1 MLEGEEWE
9 ELRSFTLAQD
19 TTKIKTTVA
28 DFIMT
33 CLQEYVWGETFY
45 KKSEAWLPLFLY
57 FLLNHA

>member
-19 TTKIKTTVA
+19 TTKIKTVA

-45 KKSEAWLPLFLY
+45 KKS
-57 FLLNHA
+57 